1 VTHLIDAAAL
11 HDLLASPVPPRVLD
25 VRWRLDR
32 PDGRDDHAA
41 GHVPGAVY
49 VDLEHEL
56 AEHPPRPGQ
65 GRHPLPSREALQAA
79 ARRWGLRDGEAVVA
93 YDAVGG
99 LSAARAWWL
108 LRDAG
113 VADVRV
119 LDGGWQAWQEAFAAE
134 TGEVRPEPGDV
145 VLDRGRLPVVDL
157 DAVAAGR
164 AGLLLDARAPARFRG
179 EVEPVDPRAG
189 HVPGAVNAPAQESL
203 GPDGRFRPVDELRAR
218 ATALGAVPGVPVTA
232 SCGSG
237 VTATHLVLALAEAGV
252 DAALWP
258 GSWSQWS
265 SRPELPVAT
274 GDA

>member
-1 VTHLIDAAAL
+1 MTHLIDPDAL
-11 HDLLASPVPPRVLD
+11 HALLASDAPVRVLD
-25 VRWRLDR
+25 VRWRLDQ
-32 PDGRDDHAA
+32 PDGRADHAA

-56 AEHPPRPGQ
+56 AEHPPRPGE
-65 GRHPLPSREALQAA
+65 GRHPLPPRESLQAA

-119 LDGGWQAWQEAFAAE
+119 LDGGWQAWQEAHPVE

-145 VLDRGRLPVVDL
+145 VLGRGHLPVVDL
-157 DAVAAGR
+157 DAVVQGR
-164 AGLLLDARAPARFRG
+164 AGLLLDARAPARYRG

-189 HVPGAVNAPAQESL
+189 HVPGAVNAPAQQSL
-203 GPDGRFRPVDELRAR
+203 DPGGRFRPAAELRDAFS
-218 ATALGAVPGVPVTA
+218 ALGAVPGEPVTA

-252 DAALWP
+252 EAALWP

-265 SRPELPVAT
+265 SRTDLPVAT
-274 GDA
+274 RTD